1 MFVQFFGGFL
11 LNKGAVTREQL
22 IDAMEKEVTAHIQLG
37 TLAMHAGL
45 MDAEQIE
52 DVRISQTHTDKR
64 FGEICVDKGYL
75 TEAQVD
81 ELLASQYPK
90 YLLLGQVLEE
100 QGVFDQSTFNALVQE
115 YITKNS
121 IPEEDLSNK
130 NEGSI
135 PGLVQDY
142 CSEFPSRNK
151 EYQLEYIQLLLNDLI
166 RFIGSD
172 FTLLHPVIY
181 SSGYPTQKYSAQS
194 ITGSYPAAIVLD
206 MTEDTAIKFASRYAS
221 EDFDTFDEYV
231 QASME
236 DFLNLHNGLF
246 NVNISNTYSDEL
258 GLEPPFSGEKTQI
271 KSSAPMFMFPA
282 LFSFGIVNIVL
293 SESA

>member
-22 IDAMEKEVTAHIQLG
+22 IEAMEKESTSHIQLG

-45 MDAEQIE
+45 MNAQQIE
-52 DVRISQTHTDKR
+52 NVRITQTHTDKR

-81 ELLASQYPK
+81 DLLASQYPK

-100 QGVFDQSTFNALVQE
+100 QGVFDQNTFNDLVQE

-130 NEGSI
+130 NESSI

-142 CSEFPSRNK
+142 CHEFASTNK
-151 EYQLEYIQLLLNDLI
+151 EYQIEYIELLLNNLI

-181 SSGYPTQKYSAQS
+181 SNEYPTQKYAAQT
-194 ITGSYPAAIVLD
+194 ITGSYPMSVVLD
-206 MTEDTAIKFASRYAS
+206 MTEDTAVKFASRYAS
-221 EDFDTFDEYV
+221 EAFDTFDEYV

-258 GLEPPFSGEKTQI
+258 GLEPPVSGEKTEI
-271 KSSAPMFMFPA
+271 ESHAPMYMFPA
-282 LFSFGIVNIVL
+282 LFSFGIVNIVM
-293 SESA
+293 SELA

>member
-22 IDAMEKEVTAHIQLG
+22 IDAMEKESTSHIQLG

-45 MDAEQIE
+45 MNAEQIE
-52 DVRISQTHTDKR
+52 NVRISQTHTDKR

-75 TEAQVD
+75 TESQVD

-100 QGVFDQSTFNALVQE
+100 QGVFDQNTFNNLVQE
-115 YITKNS
+115 YITENS

-135 PGLVQDY
+135 PGLVRDY
-142 CSEFPSRNK
+142 CCEFPSSNK
-151 EYQLEYIQLLLNDLI
+151 EYQLEYVELLLNNLI

-172 FTLLHPVIY
+172 FTLLPPVIY
-181 SSGYPTQKYSAQS
+181 TSDYPAQKYATQM
-194 ITGSYPAAIVLD
+194 ITGSYPVSVVLN

-221 EDFDTFDEYV
+221 ETFDSFDEYV

-258 GLEPPFSGEKTQI
+258 GLEPPMSGEKTQI
-271 KSSAPMFMFPA
+271 ESPAPMYVFPA

-293 SESA
+293 SEL

>member
-22 IDAMEKEVTAHIQLG
+22 IDAMEKESTSHIQLG

-75 TEAQVD
+75 TESQVD

-100 QGVFDQSTFNALVQE
+100 QGVFDQNTFNHLVQE
-115 YITKNS
+115 YITENS
-121 IPEEDLSNK
+121 IPMEDLSNK
-130 NEGSI
+130 NESSI
-135 PGLVQDY
+135 PSLVRDY
-142 CSEFPSRNK
+142 CSEFPSINK
-151 EYQLEYIQLLLNDLI
+151 EYQLAYIELLLNNLI

-172 FTLLHPVIY
+172 FTLLHPVVY
-181 SSGYPTQKYSAQS
+181 TSGYPARKYATQK
-194 ITGSYPAAIVLD
+194 ITGSYPLSVVLD
-206 MTEDTAIKFASRYAS
+206 MTEDSAIQFASRYAS
-221 EDFDTFDEYV
+221 EKFDSFDEYV

-246 NVNISNTYSDEL
+246 NVNISNSYSDEL
-258 GLEPPFSGEKTQI
+258 GLEPPMSGEKGQI
-271 KSSAPMFMFPA
+271 ENQAPMYVFPA

-293 SESA
+293 SEL

>member
-22 IDAMEKEVTAHIQLG
+22 IDAMERENDAHIQLG

-45 MDAEQIE
+45 MNADQIDE
-52 DVRISQTHTDKR
+52 IRILQTHTDKR
-64 FGEICVDKGYL
+64 FGELCVDQGYL

-81 ELLASQYPK
+81 ELLSSQYPT

-100 QGVFDQSTFNALVQE
+100 QGVFDQSTFHALVLE

-121 IPEEDLSNK
+121 IREEDLTNK
-130 NEGSI
+130 NEDSI
-135 PGLVQDY
+135 PVLVKEY
-142 CSEFPSRNK
+142 CSDFPSMNK
-151 EYQLEYIQLLLNDLI
+151 NYQLEYIQLLLNNLI

-172 FTLLHPVIY
+172 FTLLRPVIY
-181 SSGYPTQKYSAQS
+181 QDEYATQKYATQDVTGDYSAS
-194 ITGSYPAAIVLD
+194 AVLD
-206 MTEDTAIKFASRYAS
+206 MTEDAAIAFASRYAS
-221 EDFDTFDEYV
+221 EAFTSFDEYV

-246 NVNISNTYSDEL
+246 TVNISNSYSTEL
-258 GLEPPFSGEKTQI
+258 GLEPPYSGEKTSITSKQ
-271 KSSAPMFMFPA
+271 AMYVFPA
-282 LFSFGIVNIVL
+282 LFPFGIVNIVL
-293 SESA
+293 SEHA

>member
-11 LNKGAVTREQL
+11 LNKGAVTRKQL
-22 IDAMEKEVTAHIQLG
+22 IDAMEKEATSHIQLG

-45 MDAEQIE
+45 MNAEQIE
-52 DVRISQTHTDKR
+52 EVRIAQTHTDKR
-64 FGEICVDKGYL
+64 FGEICIDKGYL
-75 TEAQVD
+75 TGDEVD
-81 ELLASQYPK
+81 ELLESQYPK

-100 QGVFDQSTFNALVQE
+100 QGVFDQNTFHDLVLE
-115 YITKNS
+115 YITENS

-135 PGLVQDY
+135 PGLVKDY
-142 CSEFPSRNK
+142 CSEFASTNK
-151 EYQLEYIQLLLNDLI
+151 EYQLEYIELLLNDLI

-172 FTLLHPVIY
+172 FTLLHPVVY
-181 SSGYPTQKYSAQS
+181 TNEYPTQKYASQM
-194 ITGSYPAAIVLD
+194 ITGSYPVSVVLD

-221 EDFDTFDEYV
+221 EPFDTFDEYV

-258 GLEPPFSGEKTQI
+258 GLEPPVSGEKEAI
-271 KSSAPMFMFPA
+271 ESHSPMYMFPA
-282 LFSFGIVNIVL
+282 LFSFGIVNIVM
-293 SESA
+293 SELA